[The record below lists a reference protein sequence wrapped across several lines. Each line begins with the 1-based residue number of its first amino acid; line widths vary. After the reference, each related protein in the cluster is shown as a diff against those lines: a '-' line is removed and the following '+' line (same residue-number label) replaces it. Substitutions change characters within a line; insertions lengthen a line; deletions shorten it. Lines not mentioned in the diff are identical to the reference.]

1 MQNWK
6 DLYIEHATMISNKI
20 NEIPWIDLWH
30 NQVNFLTEE
39 HPFPTPATFLSY
51 RTLRTEDV
59 GNKVQKVTLQVD
71 VYLYYETFADTYKG
85 AFNQE
90 SALSF
95 IDLMDK
101 INALFHGAEGVNFS
115 NMRRLGFAPVD
126 TGNAGNLYR
135 VSFEC
140 VLMDYSALQEF
151 VDHEINEI
159 DVVHDKTPYDV
170 G

>member
-6 DLYIEHATMISNKI
+6 DLYQEHATKI
-20 NEIPWIDLWH
+20 ADNIPDIRWVDLWH

-51 RTLRTEDV
+51 RTLRTEDA

-71 VYLYYETFADTYKG
+71 IYLYYETFADTYND

-95 IDLMDK
+95 IDLMDH
-101 INALFHGAEGVNFS
+101 INTLFHGSEGENYS
-115 NMRRLGFAPVD
+115 SMRRLGFAPVD

-135 VSFEC
+135 MSYEC
-140 VLMDYSALQEF
+140 QLMDYSAQKEF
-151 VDHEINEI
+151 AEHEIDDISIEHDTMPYEI
-159 DVVHDKTPYDV
+159 D
-170 G
+170 